1 MKEYDSIHKTIK
13 KIDDKIQY
21 LEDGY
26 SKLKEL
32 LEKIIVKIT
41 QIDHDIK
48 EQMENEV
55 MISVVKDHQLDNDVD
70 LLFDKVMSI
79 KENRKLFK
87 DLEEE
92 LNKIKDE
99 VMFNTVGFS

>member
-1 MKEYDSIHKTIK
+1 MKEYDSIYKTIK